1 MTWILW
7 VSAATVALV
16 MLDAIWLAAMFIGHK
31 LHEMAFRRN
40 WNRMPSR
47 RTPFRVDGGG
57 L

>member
-7 VSAATVALV
+7 VSAAIVALV

-31 LHEMAFRRN
+31 LHEMAFRKN